1 MNLFE
6 DGLRETLET
15 TRLPCNVSK
24 INDCMKKLDP
34 TYRLDETGVNSALR
48 CIPQA
53 GGPVCRPECVWTC
66 SLALVIPQ

>member
-6 DGLRETLET
+6 DGLKETLET

-34 TYRLDETGVNSALR
+34 TYRLDETGVMRLWLWYSTTEICEAKLV
-48 CIPQA
+48 CLEIPGA
-53 GGPVCRPECVWTC
+53 PC
-66 SLALVIPQ
+66 